1 MKKYVMFCSSSDS
14 WFQLGIDLLEKKIAE
29 PTLWLGDDL
38 HYSRAC
44 ETFGKERVKKLSE
57 LRYNAPLH
65 KDISYEGSYSQ
76 FLFSQ
81 EYKNAKM
88 FVLK

>member
-38 HYSRAC
+38 HYSRA
-44 ETFGKERVKKLSE
+44 VKPS
-57 LRYNAPLH
+57 A
-65 KDISYEGSYSQ
+65 
-76 FLFSQ
+76 
-81 EYKNAKM
+81 KNE
-88 FVLK
+88 